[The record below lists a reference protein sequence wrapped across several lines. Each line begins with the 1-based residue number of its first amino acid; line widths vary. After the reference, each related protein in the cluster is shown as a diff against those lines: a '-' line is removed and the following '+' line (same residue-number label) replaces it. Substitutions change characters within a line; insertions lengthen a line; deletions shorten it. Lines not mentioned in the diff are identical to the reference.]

1 MQQPPNPYDPTRQ
14 YAPPP
19 PPVAPPPPMQPMP
32 PQRPNALN
40 RFLTWYR
47 RQTRPMQVIVAL
59 GILAAVIFVGSAA
72 ISGIVQGATGVD
84 VTPTAQS
91 QGSQPTSA
99 TNPTQQPTQ
108 APPTATV
115 APSSGPVLLGSDIGA
130 FTAKFGQPNDHSTTN
145 TGQYHY
151 QRYPNS
157 NIDHYIITTD
167 TPDGGVYTNRVYFIT
182 VQSTD
187 QGPGWTMAEASR
199 ECGAFLPAD
208 AKYKQQI
215 PVATGPALD
224 KIYYSASLAKL
235 FPASS
240 FTDAKQNT
248 VKAGMFDVQYLYKDA
263 SEKFVDSCAILI
275 GEQQT
280 S

>member
-1 MQQPPNPYDPTRQ
+1 MQQPPNNNPYTSP

-19 PPVAPPPPMQPMP
+19 PPVAPPPPQKPMP
-32 PQRPNALN
+32 HQR
-40 RFLTWYR
+40 FIGWYR
-47 RQTRPMQVIVAL
+47 RQSRPMQIIVAL
-59 GILAAVIFVGSAA
+59 VLVGAVIFVGSAVVVG
-72 ISGIVQGATGVD
+72 GIQGAQQGLA
-84 VTPTAQS
+84 TPTAAT

-99 TNPTQQPTQ
+99 AQPTQ
-108 APPTATV
+108 KPTQVPPTATK
-115 APSSGPVLLGSDIGA
+115 AATSATSSGPDLLGSDIGT
-130 FTAKFGQPNDHSTTN
+130 FTAHFGQPNDHSTIS

-151 QRYPNS
+151 DRYPSS

-167 TPDGGVYTNRVYFIT
+167 TPDGGVYSQRVYFIT
-182 VQSTD
+182 VQATD

-240 FTDAKQNT
+240 FTDGKQNP